1 MVKIR
6 LYRTGTKKRPMYRI
20 VAIDQ
25 RRRRQGR
32 VLEQLGTYNP
42 VSGGDVSVDE
52 AKFENWV
59 SKGAELSDTV
69 GSIIKRYRKQAALS
83 AAGSGA

>member
-32 VLEQLGTYNP
+32 VLEQLGTYFP
-42 VSGGDVSVDE
+42 LADGAVSVDE

-69 GSIIKRYRKQAALS
+69 GSLIKRYRKQAA
-83 AAGSGA
+83 AAGEGA